1 MDSVIQHF
9 DRMSATGDWSR
20 LYEVADGFTYHFH
33 VRRQRVLE
41 LLPQRMGRVLDVG
54 CGPGVMV
61 EAVLERGGSFEGVDL
76 SPQMVHEATERF
88 GHLDNVSFSE
98 GSIEEIQHPDSS
110 FDQVICMA
118 VLEYLEASDKA
129 LREIARVLRPGGIA
143 IVTVPKRWHID
154 RMTIAATAPFRAVA
168 RVFGVSGADK
178 LPRLRLQPDELD
190 EAAKRAGLIVDG
202 GAQYH
207 FTPLPYPLTRATPGP
222 CMRLNLPYERFYESR
237 SALPSFL
244 AHGYIGKYRKLSE
257 TTASK

>member
-1 MDSVIQHF
+1 
-9 DRMSATGDWSR
+9 MSATGDWSR

-41 LLPQRMGRVLDVG
+41 LLPQRLGRVLDVG

-76 SPQMVHEATERF
+76 SPQMVREAAERF
-88 GHLDNVSFSE
+88 GHLNKVSFSE
-98 GSIEEIQHPDSS
+98 GSIEKIEHPDST

-118 VLEYLEASDKA
+118 VLEYLETPDTA
-129 LREIARVLRPGGIA
+129 LREIARVLRPDGIA

-154 RMTIAATAPFRAVA
+154 RMTIAATTPFRLIA
-168 RVFGVSGADK
+168 RAFGVSGADK

-190 EAAKRAGLIVDG
+190 QAARSAGLMVEN

-207 FTPLPYPLTRATPGP
+207 FTPLPYPLTRVTPGP
-222 CMRLNLPYERFYESR
+222 CMRLNLPYERFYGSR
-237 SALPSFL
+237 SALASFL
-244 AHGYIGKYRKLSE
+244 AHGYIGKYRKPAE